1 MRYVNLSNVL
11 VYRLVSQKV
20 EARFPTYESLINAK
34 LMLPSEVSVLN
45 SLVFKKHWKN
55 SKVAYLSPFLPTYFK
70 AYSHHNVLYTYFAI
84 LSWEHCKRLKEWR
97 NTKRLPLTNSHGL
110 QYYGQWN
117 YCKKQNKKEKF
128 RWVHSVLPTVAILEK
143 KMYINLR
150 II

>member
-70 AYSHHNVLYTYFAI
+70 AYFTSRCMYHTHI
-84 LSWEHCKRLKEWR
+84 LQFWVG
-97 NTKRLPLTNSHGL
+97 NTVKGWKNEEIRKSYPSRIHMDTNIMGNEITAKSKTRRKNSGENM
-110 QYYGQWN
+110 QCCSTANFWQ
-117 YCKKQNKKEKF
+117 F
-128 RWVHSVLPTVAILEK
+128 
-143 KMYINLR
+143 
-150 II
+150 